1 MPNRTLKT
9 GMIAFERS
17 IQVSEAL
24 MSGLTTET
32 DGSVT
37 RRPVQVLPKGVRG
50 QTSNAFKSVKD
61 GEKQNAGKSNPQIVD
76 SAVVPAGCDK
86 LEISFNVRVLGKSLA
101 PSACDD
107 LDVSKNY
114 RDLSAAYADLGGYRV
129 LAERFIW
136 NIANGRFAWR
146 NRYNVN
152 EGSVTVKFG
161 AREITFAYDGKI
173 GIDQVMSIGEMLATG
188 AVSAKDEDAAF
199 AISDLADAFENALA
213 GRESLLLRVVWT
225 GDAQEGQEVFPSQ
238 EYVGTDTKK
247 GDVSRVYAK
256 LPVSFG
262 GKTVDQAS
270 IHSQKIGAALRWFDD
285 WHGTAHGV
293 VPVNAYSGIQET
305 GEVIRWDKKG
315 ADNKGRPKHLYE
327 IRDKADI
334 VFAELEAGTIAPNT
348 HFLMANLVRGGVMG
362 VKDE

>member
-1 MPNRTLKT
+1 MENRKLKT

-24 MSGLTTET
+24 LSGLATGANGEII
-32 DGSVT
+32 

-50 QTSNAFKSVKD
+50 QTSNAFKNVKE

-76 SAVVPAGCDK
+76 SAVVPAGCEK
-86 LEISFNVRVLGKSLA
+86 LEISFNVRVLGKSMA

-107 LDVSKNY
+107 LDVTRSY
-114 RDLSAAYADLGGYRV
+114 RELASLYAGLGGYRE
-129 LAERFIW
+129 LAQRFVW
-136 NIANGRFAWR
+136 NIANGRFSWR
-146 NRYNVN
+146 NRYNVDN
-152 EGSVTVKFG
+152 GSVVVLFDN
-161 AREITFAYDGKI
+161 REIRFDYENAI
-173 GIDQVMSIGEMLATG
+173 GTDAVMTPEDMIATG
-188 AVSAKDEDAAF
+188 AVSATGADPAETLEALVSAF
-199 AISDLADAFENALA
+199 ADALA
-213 GRESLLLRVVWT
+213 NGRSLFLKVVWT
-225 GDAQEGQEVFPSQ
+225 GDAQQGQEVFPSQ

-256 LPVSFG
+256 LPVFFG
-262 GKTVDQAS
+262 GQTINQAS

-285 WHGTAHGV
+285 WHGTDHGV

-315 ADNKGRPKHLYE
+315 ADNKGRPRHLYE
-327 IRDKADI
+327 IRDKAEP
-334 VFAELEAGTIAPNT
+334 VFAELEQGLIGPDT

-362 VKDE
+362 AKDE